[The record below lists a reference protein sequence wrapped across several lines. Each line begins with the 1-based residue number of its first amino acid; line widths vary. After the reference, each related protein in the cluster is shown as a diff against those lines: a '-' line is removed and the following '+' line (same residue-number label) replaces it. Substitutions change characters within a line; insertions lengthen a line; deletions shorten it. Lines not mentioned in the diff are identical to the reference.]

1 MTTRKIIPEVE
12 LLEANSRKFD
22 NLRLNIG
29 TSQILTESLTSR
41 PMEGDRRMPRENA
54 FRRAVRKSPCH
65 AEIEEGAYRFAS
77 GISRSGASWKCARAR
92 PSAMSGK

>member
-22 NLRLNIG
+22 DPRLNIG
-29 TSQILTESLTSR
+29 TSQILTESLTSH

-54 FRRAVRKSPCH
+54 FRRAVGKSPCH
-65 AEIEEGAYRFAS
+65 AEIEEGAYRPAS
-77 GISRSGASWKCARAR
+77 GVSRRGAARRCARAR
-92 PSAMSGK
+92 PNAMSGK